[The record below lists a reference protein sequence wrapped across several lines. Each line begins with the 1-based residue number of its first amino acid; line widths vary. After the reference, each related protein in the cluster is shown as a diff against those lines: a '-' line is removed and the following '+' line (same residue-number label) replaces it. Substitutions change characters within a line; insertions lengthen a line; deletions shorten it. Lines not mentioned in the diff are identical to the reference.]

1 MMERRVDK
9 MPKIFIDLGHGGK
22 DAGAIGNGLSEKDVV
37 LDIGLRIKEDLLIFK
52 DVEIL
57 LSREVDEF
65 LSLDERT
72 EKANSWGADIYISVH
87 NNSFTEKTSKG
98 FESFIFNGNVS
109 SGTIAFQNVLHAEI
123 LQAIGAEVED
133 RGKKRA
139 NFHVLRESNMKAV
152 LTENLFVSNAS
163 DAKLLKSD
171 SFRQRIANG
180 HVAGIVKFLG
190 LQLIEQPTEEPV
202 KIPKSEKLYKV
213 QVGAFSD
220 EENADNLVKELKN
233 KGYRAYVFVKRR
245 LYRVQVGAF
254 EHRENA
260 EALEKLLL
268 KEGYE
273 PYINYE

>member
-1 MMERRVDK
+1 
-9 MPKIFIDLGHGGK
+9 
-22 DAGAIGNGLSEKDVV
+22 
-37 LDIGLRIKEDLLIFK
+37 
-52 DVEIL
+52 
-57 LSREVDEF
+57 
-65 LSLDERT
+65 
-72 EKANSWGADIYISVH
+72 
-87 NNSFTEKTSKG
+87 
-98 FESFIFNGNVS
+98 
-109 SGTIAFQNVLHAEI
+109 
-123 LQAIGAEVED
+123 
-133 RGKKRA
+133 
-139 NFHVLRESNMKAV
+139 MKAV

>member
-1 MMERRVDK
+1 
-9 MPKIFIDLGHGGK
+9 MPKIFIDSGHGGK
-22 DAGAIGNGLSEKDVV
+22 DTGAIGNDLYEKEVV
-37 LDIGLRIKEDLLIFK
+37 LDIALRIKRDLLIFK

-57 LSREVDEF
+57 LSREIDEY
-65 LSLDERT
+65 LTLDERT
-72 EKANSWGADIYISVH
+72 DKANSWGADIYISIH

-180 HVAGIVKFLG
+180 HTMGIVKFLG
-190 LQLIEQPTEEPV
+190 LQLIEQPKEEPV

-213 QVGAFSD
+213 QVGAFNN
-220 EENADNLVKELKN
+220 EENANNLVKELRD
-233 KGYRAYVFVKRR
+233 KGYRAYAYVERR

-260 EALEKLLL
+260 EALEKHLL

-273 PYINYE
+273 PYIKYE

>member
-1 MMERRVDK
+1 MKGADK
-9 MPKIFIDLGHGGK
+9 MTKIFIDSGHGGN
-22 DAGAIGNGLSEKDVV
+22 DTGAIGNDLYEKDVV
-37 LDIGLRIKEDLLIFK
+37 LDIALRIKKDLLIFK
-52 DVEIL
+52 DVEVL
-57 LSREVDEF
+57 LSREKDEF
-65 LSLDERT
+65 LTLDERT
-72 EKANSWGADIYISVH
+72 EKANTWGADIYISIH

-98 FESFIFNGNVS
+98 FESFIFNRNVS

-123 LQAIGAEVED
+123 LQAMGAEVED
-133 RGKKRA
+133 RGEKRA

-190 LQLIEQPTEEPV
+190 LQLIEQPKEEPI
-202 KIPKSEKLYKV
+202 KKPNSEKLYKV

-220 EENADNLVKELKN
+220 EANADKLVKELRI
-233 KGYRAYVFVKRR
+233 KGYRPFAFVENG
-245 LYRVQVGAF
+245 LYKVQVGAY

-260 EALEKLLL
+260 EALEKHLL

-273 PYINYE
+273 SYIKFE